1 MRMTTALLF
10 LAFAPSVFGQSAP
23 PGAFAKPVPET
34 VQDLQAI
41 EAHVQKLVERV
52 TPATVCLRLGSVQG
66 SGVIVDRDGHILTA
80 GHVSGAADQDVT
92 IILPDGRRLRGR
104 TLGADNGI
112 DSGMALITDKADFP
126 CVEMAKSADLKK
138 GDWCLALGHPG
149 GFKAGRP
156 PVVRLGRLQD
166 VSVKA
171 LISDCALVGGDSGG
185 PLFDMNGRVIGIH
198 SKIAGKVTANIHVP
212 IDTYHDHWL
221 RLAAGEVWGSPLAF
235 LDKFLPGEPYLGMR
249 VALDRK
255 ILKIESVTPNSPAD
269 QAGLKANDVILKFEN
284 QTPAHPDDIGAVLRT
299 RRPGARISVQVQRGN
314 DTMTVTVVL
323 GKRAR

>member
-1 MRMTTALLF
+1 MRWTASLLI
-10 LAFAPSVFGQSAP
+10 LSFALPAFGQSAP
-23 PGAFAKPVPET
+23 PTVFAKPVPET

-52 TPATVCLRLGSVQG
+52 SPATVCLRLGSVQG
-66 SGVIVDRDGHILTA
+66 SGVIIDRDGHVLTA
-80 GHVSGAADQDVT
+80 GHVCGAADQDVT
-92 IILPDGRRLRGR
+92 FVLPDGRRLRGR
-104 TLGADNGI
+104 TLGANHGI

-166 VSVKA
+166 VSAKA

-198 SKIAGKVTANIHVP
+198 SKIGGKVTANIHVP
-212 IDTYHDHWL
+212 IDTYHDTWL

-249 VALDRK
+249 VALDK
-255 ILKIESVTPNSPAD
+255 KTLKIESVTPNSPAD

-284 QTPAHPDDIGAVLRT
+284 QTPPHPDDIGAVLKT
-299 RRPGARISVQVQRGN
+299 RRPGARISVQVQRGD
-314 DTMTVTVVL
+314 DTMTVTVVV